1 MGREILYQKYRPKK
15 FKDIIGQD
23 HIVKVLQNEVLKNNI
38 ANGYLFFGPRGLG
51 KTSIARIFAN
61 AINCSNP
68 QNGEICG
75 ECSEC
80 MAIQE
85 GSFIDLIEIDAAS
98 NRGIDDIRD
107 IRSRTYFTPVMGKF
121 KVYII
126 DEVHMLTPEAFNGL
140 LKILEEPPSSVVF
153 ILATT
158 EVHKVPKTIVSRCQR
173 FDFNPASRE
182 DILKQINSIIKEEN
196 LRIKDEIRDLI
207 VAKSEGSFRDSLTN
221 MQKIINVRDDM
232 SYEEA
237 LSILGVSGE
246 REIFDLWNNIFEGNI
261 DSEIDRIEKSSMNV
275 ATFIKDS
282 LDIFRKVLIYKV
294 TKEDNNNI
302 SELNISDYSAS
313 DIVNIINILIKALD
327 NLRISSL
334 PTLSLEIALVEVINS
349 LSINNSIGN
358 TNQTQSK
365 SIKKSEEKSFISK
378 QDKIKKNNID
388 DVPSKDEN
396 LDEVIRSR
404 WIDVIEGTKPFNH
417 HMSGFLSRSAFEIN
431 NNNFTIIVP
440 FQFYKDMLMVEKS
453 KEHMFN
459 ILKNMF
465 NINFKINV
473 KVQKDVIPILSPLG
487 DASADNPEEPGISE
501 NDLKDVFD
509 VVD

>member
-182 DILKQINSIIKEEN
+182 D
-196 LRIKDEIRDLI
+196 
-207 VAKSEGSFRDSLTN
+207 
-221 MQKIINVRDDM
+221 
-232 SYEEA
+232 
-237 LSILGVSGE
+237 
-246 REIFDLWNNIFEGNI
+246 
-261 DSEIDRIEKSSMNV
+261 
-275 ATFIKDS
+275 
-282 LDIFRKVLIYKV
+282 
-294 TKEDNNNI
+294 
-302 SELNISDYSAS
+302 
-313 DIVNIINILIKALD
+313 
-327 NLRISSL
+327 
-334 PTLSLEIALVEVINS
+334 
-349 LSINNSIGN
+349 
-358 TNQTQSK
+358 
-365 SIKKSEEKSFISK
+365 
-378 QDKIKKNNID
+378 
-388 DVPSKDEN
+388 
-396 LDEVIRSR
+396 
-404 WIDVIEGTKPFNH
+404 
-417 HMSGFLSRSAFEIN
+417 
-431 NNNFTIIVP
+431 
-440 FQFYKDMLMVEKS
+440 
-453 KEHMFN
+453 
-459 ILKNMF
+459 
-465 NINFKINV
+465 
-473 KVQKDVIPILSPLG
+473 
-487 DASADNPEEPGISE
+487 
-501 NDLKDVFD
+501 
-509 VVD
+509 

>member
-1 MGREILYQKYRPKK
+1 MGREILYQKYRPRK

-107 IRSRTYFTPVMGKF
+107 IRNRTYFTPVMGRF

-182 DILKQINSIIKEEN
+182 DILKQLNYIIKEEN

-232 SYEEA
+232 PYEEA

-246 REIFDLWNNIFEGNI
+246 REILDLWNNIFEGNI
-261 DSEIDRIEKSSMNV
+261 DSEIERIEKSSINI

-294 TKEDNNNI
+294 TKEDNDI
-302 SELNISDYSAS
+302 SGLNVSNYSAG

-334 PTLSLEIALVEVINS
+334 PILSLEIALVEVINA
-349 LSINNSIGN
+349 LKINNS
-358 TNQTQSK
+358 TRVQSK
-365 SIKKSEEKSFISK
+365 PIDESVDKPLMSK
-378 QDKIKKNNID
+378 QDRRKKNHID
-388 DVPSKDEN
+388 DVEGQDEN
-396 LDEVIRSR
+396 LEEVIKSR
-404 WIDVIEGTKPFNH
+404 WIDIIEGTKSFNH
-417 HMSGFLSRSAFEIN
+417 HMSGFLSRSSFEIN
-431 NNNFTIIVP
+431 KNNFTIIVP

-453 KEHMFN
+453 REHMVN

-473 KVQKDVIPILSPLG
+473 KVQKDVTPILSPLNDSSLNG
-487 DASADNPEEPGISE
+487 TEETVISE
-501 NDLKDVFD
+501 SDLKDVFD
-509 VVD
+509 IED

>member
-1 MGREILYQKYRPKK
+1 MGREILYQKYRPRK

-107 IRSRTYFTPVMGKF
+107 IRNRTYFTPVMGRF

-182 DILKQINSIIKEEN
+182 DILKQLNYIIKEEN

-232 SYEEA
+232 PYEEA

-246 REIFDLWNNIFEGNI
+246 REILDLWNNIFEGNI
-261 DSEIDRIEKSSMNV
+261 DSEIERIEKSSINI

-294 TKEDNNNI
+294 TKEDNDI
-302 SELNISDYSAS
+302 SGLNVSNYSAG

-334 PTLSLEIALVEVINS
+334 PILSLEIALVEVINA
-349 LSINNSIGN
+349 LKINNS
-358 TNQTQSK
+358 TRVQSK
-365 SIKKSEEKSFISK
+365 PIDESVDKPLMSK
-378 QDKIKKNNID
+378 QDRRKKNHID
-388 DVPSKDEN
+388 DVAGQDEN
-396 LDEVIRSR
+396 LEEVIKSR
-404 WIDVIEGTKPFNH
+404 WIDIIEGTKSFNH
-417 HMSGFLSRSAFEIN
+417 HMSGFLSRSSFEIN
-431 NNNFTIIVP
+431 KNNFTIIVP

-453 KEHMFN
+453 REHMVN

-473 KVQKDVIPILSPLG
+473 KVQKDVTPILSPLNDSSLNG
-487 DASADNPEEPGISE
+487 TEETVISE
-501 NDLKDVFD
+501 SDLKDVFD
-509 VVD
+509 IED

>member
-1 MGREILYQKYRPKK
+1 MGREILYQKYRPKR

-23 HIVKVLQNEVLKNNI
+23 HIVKVLQSEVLKNNI

-107 IRSRTYFTPVMGKF
+107 IRNRTYFTPVMGKF

-182 DILKQINSIIKEEN
+182 DILKQINYIINEEN
-196 LRIKDEIRDLI
+196 FRIKDEIRDLI

-221 MQKIINVRDDM
+221 IQKIINVRDDM

-237 LSILGVSGE
+237 LTILGVSGE

-261 DSEIDRIEKSSMNV
+261 DSEIDRIEKSSMNI

-282 LDIFRKVLIYKV
+282 LDIFRKVLIYKI
-294 TKEDNNNI
+294 TKEDVNNI
-302 SELNISDYSAS
+302 SELNVSDYSTS

-334 PTLSLEIALVEVINS
+334 PILSLEIALVKVINS
-349 LSINNSIGN
+349 LNINSPADNLN
-358 TNQTQSK
+358 NVKTEP
-365 SIKKSEEKSFISK
+365 IKKPVEKVFIPK
-378 QDKIKKNNID
+378 KDKIKNNHID
-388 DVPSKDEN
+388 DLPS
-396 LDEVIRSR
+396 LDEDLDETIRSR

-417 HMSGFLSRSAFEIN
+417 HMSGFLSRSSFEIN
-431 NNNFTIIVP
+431 KNNFIIIVP

-453 KEHMFN
+453 KEHMVN

-465 NINFKINV
+465 NTNFKINV
-473 KVQKDVIPILSPLG
+473 KVQKDVVPILSPLSES
-487 DASADNPEEPGISE
+487 SADNTEESGISE

-509 VVD
+509 VAD